1 MTRAIAL
8 TSVDG
13 EALRVRDTFVLKDR
27 DGSEVAS
34 IQEKLRA
41 RDTMKLERD
50 GRKLA
55 TVHKA
60 LVGILHRFDIDIE
73 GRDDL
78 SARGNIV
85 DDEYEVKRDG
95 EVIATVSKKWLRVRD
110 TYGIEIRQGEDEPP
124 LLARAVALDKRS
136 RN

>member
-1 MTRAIAL
+1 MT
-8 TSVDG
+8 V
-13 EALRVRDTFVLKDR
+13 
-27 DGSEVAS
+27 
-34 IQEKLRA
+34 
-41 RDTMKLERD
+41 ERD
-50 GRKLA
+50 SRKLA

-60 LVGILHRFDIDIE
+60 LVGILHRFHIDIE

-85 DDEYEVKRDG
+85 DDEYEIKRDG
-95 EVIATVSKKWLRVRD
+95 EVIATASKRWLRVRD
-110 TYGIEIRQGEDEPP
+110 THGIEIRQGEDEPL